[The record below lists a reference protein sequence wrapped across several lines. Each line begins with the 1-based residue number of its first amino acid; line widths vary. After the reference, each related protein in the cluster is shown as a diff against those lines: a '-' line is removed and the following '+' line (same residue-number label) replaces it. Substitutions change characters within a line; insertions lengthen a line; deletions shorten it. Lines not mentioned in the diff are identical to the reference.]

1 MARKQK
7 QMKHLYTI
15 TKYIVLAALFAFPYS
30 GASAHTVETITRQT
44 ADSLQPVQAAGY
56 GTPTSPT
63 FDQVS
68 STAPTNY
75 YDNLSGLSAETLR
88 NELQSLVVNSNTK
101 GQNYG
106 DMWQVLK
113 EADEHP
119 NNSDQVWL
127 IYRETGLD
135 KTSQDQG
142 SSGDYWNR
150 EHIFPQ
156 SIGGF
161 SSGTS
166 TSADGI
172 DNYFTTTS
180 ADTDH
185 AHADGHHL
193 RASHKSEN
201 SSRGNNSYDYVNG
214 ARTVDAPYYEP
225 PLSAKGDV
233 ARALFYM
240 ALRYDDLSLIDGAG
254 TTGSQN
260 MGKLSTLLEWHE
272 MDPADDYEMHRNN
285 VVYTW
290 QNNRNPFIDHPELV
304 EFIYGERQGDTYIPG
319 SNATLEVT
327 GSLEYFGTVMY
338 GNTSESQQLT
348 FSGENLT
355 EDFTVTASEHFE
367 VSTDNNTYG
376 STLTLPLSDGTLAET
391 VVYVRFRP
399 TSAVQTVVDG
409 TIDVQNTNFHRTY
422 EVSGKEGDPA
432 LDPITILYQ
441 DFEDDSYMDWQR
453 KTLSGDRR
461 WQIKEYNQNKYMQMS
476 GYESNKTES
485 KTFDT
490 YLISPPLDL
499 DQYKNEILT
508 FATKNGYYNGTTLT
522 VLISTDY
529 DGQNPITANWT
540 ELTATLDETDHQG
553 YGDNFIPSGEVDLS
567 SYQGTAYLAYRYLG
581 DNDQLTTTYQVD
593 DILIEGNWEDF
604 SATMATN
611 VSAPPLVIPYTTP
624 GIVGATQSY
633 DLTFSDITEDI
644 SINADGYFEISID
657 GTNWSKTLTIPS
669 TASSPQTIQVRY
681 TPHVEHYASQTGT
694 ITHKTADAKTI
705 ALEIESEAAGTI
717 ADGNSLNRDQTL
729 DVVAWNLN
737 WFGAPEKSDYATTY
751 DEQLEAVSAKMISL
765 DADIYALQE
774 VVSDEVNGDY
784 LTPLVEKL
792 NELAGSEKYTAILS
806 ERYSG
811 DDSQPSTDF
820 PSQRLC
826 YVFNTQTVAGIMDT
840 AMFSDVYPH
849 TQTSSIEG
857 YEGDAS
863 SFWAYGRLPHM
874 LEAYITIAGTTNAIN
889 LVNLHAKCCSDGYE
903 RRKDDGNFLLNELNN
918 NFSDANLVVLGD
930 FNDYLDGSTSG
941 VTSPYKDWFS
951 NDYLNFQPFSSSGI
965 DHVVLSNELYYEAQS
980 LAPNSSAPEVNI
992 SDHDPVLLRMQLF
1005 SSKEVQSITFDALA
1019 SSVYGAEAVN
1029 LSAEASSGLPIS
1041 YHVESGPGRIQ
1052 GDQVAIEGA
1061 GEIVVVAYQPGD
1073 ATFQPAVAKQK
1084 LVVAKA
1090 DQTITFTLPAEM
1102 DIRNAPLVMEAS
1114 ASSGLPV
1121 SYAITSGQGTI
1132 SGNEFTPDAAGTYT
1146 IEAAQAGNANY
1157 NAAESVSQTIE
1168 VTGTTDIVTTLRNEV
1183 RVYPN
1188 PVNRILSIELPTDDK
1203 ATITLLNVTGR
1214 VLKQFTAEES
1224 CKLNVQPYRNGIYF
1238 IKIETP
1244 KYTIT
1249 KRIMVSR

>member
-1 MARKQK
+1 MARKQM

-15 TKYIVLAALFAFPYS
+15 TKYIVLAVLFALPS
-30 GASAHTVETITRQT
+30 GASAHTIEAITKQVADT
-44 ADSLQPVQAAGY
+44 AQPGQAATY
-56 GTPTSPT
+56 GTPAAPT
-63 FDQVS
+63 YDQVS

-75 YDNLSGLSAETLR
+75 YDNLSGLSAEALR
-88 NELQSLVVNSNTK
+88 SELQSLVVNSSTK

-113 EADEHP
+113 EADENP
-119 NNSDQVWL
+119 ANADQVWL
-127 IYRETGLD
+127 IYRESGLD
-135 KTSQDQG
+135 KTLQDQG

-161 SSGTS
+161 SDGTS

-172 DNYFTTTS
+172 ENYFTTTS

-201 SSRGNNSYDYVNG
+201 SSRGNNSYDYVDG

-254 TTGSQN
+254 TTGSQS

-272 MDPADDYEMHRNN
+272 MDPADDYEMNRNN

-304 EFIYGERQGDTYIPG
+304 EFVYGERQGDTYIPG

-327 GSLEYFGTVMY
+327 GSLDYFGTVMY

-355 EDFTVTASEHFE
+355 EDITITASEHFE
-367 VSTDNNTYG
+367 VSTDNSTYN
-376 STLTLPLSDGTLAET
+376 STLSLTVSDGTLAET

-399 TSAVQTVVDG
+399 VSAVQTVVNG
-409 TIDVQNTNFHRTY
+409 TIQATNSNFHRTY

-461 WQIKEYNQNKYMQMS
+461 WEIKEYNQNKYMQMS

-529 DGQNPITANWT
+529 DGQNPIEATWT
-540 ELTATLDETDHQG
+540 ELSATLDETDHQG

-567 SYQGTAYLAYRYLG
+567 SYQGTAYLAFRYLG

-593 DILIEGNWEDF
+593 DIVIEGNWEEF
-604 SATMATN
+604 TATMATN
-611 VSAPPLVIPYTTP
+611 VTTPPLTIPYTTP
-624 GIVGATQSY
+624 GTVGAAQTY
-633 DLTFSDITEDI
+633 DLTFTDITEAI
-644 SINADGYFEISID
+644 SVSTDGLFEISLD
-657 GTNWSKTLTIPS
+657 GTTWSETLSIAS
-669 TASSPQTIQVRY
+669 TATSPQTIQVRY
-681 TPHVEHYASQTGT
+681 APHVEYYTAQTGS
-694 ITHKTADAKTI
+694 ITHKTAGAKTI
-705 ALEIESEAAGTI
+705 SLDIASETAGTI
-717 ADGNSLNRDQTL
+717 ADGTTLEKDQTL
-729 DVVAWNLN
+729 DVVTWNLN
-737 WFGAPEKSDYATTY
+737 WFGAPDKSDYANTFE
-751 DEQLEAVSAKMISL
+751 EQLDAVSAKMITMN
-765 DADIYALQE
+765 ADIYALQE

-784 LTPLVEKL
+784 LNQLIEKL
-792 NELAGSEKYTAILS
+792 NELAGTEKYAAILS

-811 DDSQPSTDF
+811 DDSQPTSEY

-826 YVFNTQTVAGIMDT
+826 YVFNSQTVAGIMDT
-840 AMFSDVYPH
+840 AMFSDVYPN
-849 TQTSSIEG
+849 TQTSSIDG
-857 YEGDAS
+857 YDGNAS
-863 SFWAYGRLPHM
+863 TFWAYGRLPHM
-874 LEAYITIAGTTNAIN
+874 LKAYITIAGTTETIN

-903 RRKDDGNFLLNELNN
+903 RRKYDGDYLLNELNST
-918 NFSDANLVVLGD
+918 FSDENLVVLGD
-930 FNDYLDGSTSG
+930 FNDYLEGSTSG

-951 NDYLNFQPFSSSGI
+951 NDYQNFRPFSSSGI

-980 LAPNSSAPEVNI
+980 LAPNSSAPEVTI
-992 SDHDPVLLRMQLF
+992 SDHDPVMLRMQLF
-1005 SSKEVQSITFDALA
+1005 SSKETQTITFNELT
-1019 SSVYGAEAVN
+1019 STVFGADDLT
-1029 LSAEASSGLPIS
+1029 LSAEASSGLSVS
-1041 YHVESGPGRIQ
+1041 YHVESGPGSIH
-1052 GDQVAIEGA
+1052 GDQLAIDGA
-1061 GEIVVVAYQPGD
+1061 GEIVVVAYQSGD

-1090 DQTITFTLPAEM
+1090 EQSITFTLPTEM
-1102 DIRNAPLVMEAS
+1102 DIQEAPLVLEAT

-1121 SYAITSGQGTI
+1121 NYTITSGQGSI
-1132 SGNEFTPDAAGTYT
+1132 SGNEFTPNAAGTYT
-1146 IEAAQAGNANY
+1146 IEASQAGNANY
-1157 NAAESVSQTIE
+1157 NAAENVSQTIE
-1168 VTGTTDIVTTLRNEV
+1168 VTGTTDITPELKKQVS
-1183 RVYPN
+1183 VYPN
-1188 PVNRILSIELPTDDK
+1188 PVDRFLTINLPTDDK
-1203 ATITLLNVTGR
+1203 ATITLFNVTGR
-1214 VLKQFTAEES
+1214 VLKQFTAEKS
-1224 CKLNVQPYRNGIYF
+1224 CKLNLEAYRNGIYF
-1238 IKIETP
+1238 IKIETL